1 MYKKLY
7 ILCTVQYRRREICN
21 IVCTVNITHIHGSCH
36 VSSPVKNVP
45 EPKQNNFSENSANCK
60 YKRITMQNNGK

>member
-1 MYKKLY
+1 MGY
-7 ILCTVQYRRREICN
+7 ICKN